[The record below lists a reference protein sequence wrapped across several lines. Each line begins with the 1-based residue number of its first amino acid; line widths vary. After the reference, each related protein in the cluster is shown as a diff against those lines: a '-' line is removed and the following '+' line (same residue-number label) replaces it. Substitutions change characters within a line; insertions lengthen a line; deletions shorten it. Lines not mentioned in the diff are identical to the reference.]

1 MALAASTPS
10 DISPSALIGVQRSAG
25 VVVLAVMVIAFTLR
39 KVVAA
44 KSGEDEED

>member
-1 MALAASTPS
+1 
-10 DISPSALIGVQRSAG
+10 
-25 VVVLAVMVIAFTLR
+25 MVIAFTLR

>member
-1 MALAASTPS
+1 MREAALAAFGDASRMAGLT
-10 DISPSALIGVQRSAG
+10 AAG
-25 VVVLAVMVIAFTLR
+25 VVVLVVMVIAFTLG

>member
-1 MALAASTPS
+1 MAAFGDASRMAGLT
-10 DISPSALIGVQRSAG
+10 AAG